1 MNNLQEILG
10 SIESKIK
17 RLALEKV
24 DLEEKV
30 LRQQETIAKLQQEI
44 ALLKSNKDEQKEE
57 IKEQENIN
65 KINNIINNS
74 SDIAECRKII
84 NDLLKKIN
92 RSIAIVSAKE
102 NTDNI

>member
-1 MNNLQEILG
+1 MDNLQEILG
-10 SIESKIK
+10 SIENKIK
-17 RLALEKV
+17 RLALAKV
-24 DLEEKV
+24 DLEERV
-30 LRQQETIAKLQQEI
+30 LQQQELIAKLQQEI
-44 ALLKSNKDEQKEE
+44 ATLKTNNIEQQNE
-57 IKEQENIN
+57 IKEQENTN

-74 SDIAECRKII
+74 SDITECREII

>member
-30 LRQQETIAKLQQEI
+30 LQQQETIAKLQQEI
-44 ALLKSNKDEQKEE
+44 ALLKSNKEEQKEE